1 MVEDVD
7 VVEDGGLDRV
17 IGDVGVIGDGG
28 VIRDRRIIGEGG
40 IKKTGRVMGDV
51 RMIEDC
57 NMVWCVKMK
66 NKG

>member
-28 VIRDRRIIGEGG
+28 V
-40 IKKTGRVMGDV
+40 MGDV